1 MGRVAVRPLPTP
13 FLPFGLSHLST
24 ESCQGPPQNVEC
36 PHLDTGPYIHNP
48 RYMESTHAIE
58 IFAALSQP
66 TRLDTF
72 RLLME
77 HEPEGLPAGEIARR
91 LGVPQNTM
99 SSHLAILTRAGLIES
114 ERHSRS
120 IVYRAVVDR
129 VREITSF
136 LVQDCCGGRPE
147 LCEPLVRSEEHT
159 SELQSRENLV
169 C

>member
-1 MGRVAVRPLPTP
+1 
-13 FLPFGLSHLST
+13 
-24 ESCQGPPQNVEC
+24 
-36 PHLDTGPYIHNP
+36 
-48 RYMESTHAIE
+48 MESKEAIDV
-58 IFAALSQP
+58 FAALSQP

-77 HEPEGLPAGEIARR
+77 HEPEGVAAGEIARR
-91 LGVPQNTM
+91 LDVPQNTL
-99 SSHLAILTRAGLIES
+99 SSHLAILVRAGLIES

-136 LVQDCCGGRPE
+136 LVQDCCGARPE
-147 LCEPLVRSEEHT
+147 LCEPLVAEFTPCCTTPSEGK
-159 SELQSRENLV
+159 NV

>member
-1 MGRVAVRPLPTP
+1 
-13 FLPFGLSHLST
+13 
-24 ESCQGPPQNVEC
+24 
-36 PHLDTGPYIHNP
+36 
-48 RYMESTHAIE
+48 MESQDAIE
-58 IFAALSQP
+58 VFAALSQA
-66 TRLDTF
+66 TRLDVF

-77 HEPEGLPAGEIARR
+77 HEPAGIPAGEIARR
-91 LGVPQNTM
+91 LDVPQNTM
-99 SSHLAILTRAGLIES
+99 SSHLAILARAGLIES

-147 LCEPLVRSEEHT
+147 LCEPLVAEFTPCCTTPSEGK
-159 SELQSRENLV
+159 NV